1 MSDTLHQGEVAGTH
15 WNPSQYLKFSDHRA
29 RPALELFDRVP
40 LEAPNVIYDLGCGS
54 GTMARFM
61 AERWPAATVYG
72 LDSST
77 QMLEKAAS
85 EPSRVQWVEADIS
98 TWSPEA
104 SPDLI
109 YSNATLQWV
118 DGHQD
123 LFPRLL
129 SYVTPGGC
137 LAVQMP
143 LSWSMPS
150 HRLMRETLADGGSDN
165 SPIGDADLRAA
176 VARKWVDDMEV
187 YYDLLVSR
195 TNHLDI
201 WATEYLQVLEGAD
214 PVLEWVK
221 GTGLRPILN
230 GLNDAEREVFLA
242 TYRQRLRQTYPT
254 RADGYTL
261 YPFRRLFLVA
271 VHGTE

>member
-29 RPALELFDRVP
+29 RPAFELLDRVP
-40 LEAPNVIYDLGCGS
+40 LEAPKVIYDLGCGS
-54 GTMARFM
+54 GNMARLM

-72 LDSST
+72 VDNSAE
-77 QMLEKAAS
+77 MLEKAAS
-85 EPSRVQWVEADIS
+85 DPSRVHWVEADIR
-98 TWSPEA
+98 TWTPEE

-118 DGHQD
+118 DDHHEV
-123 LFPRLL
+123 FPRLL

-150 HRLMRETLADGGSDN
+150 HRLMREALADGG
-165 SPIGDADLRAA
+165 PGHTAIGDAALRAA

-187 YYDLLVSR
+187 YYDLLITR
-195 TNHLDI
+195 TSHLDI
-201 WATEYLQVLEGAD
+201 WATEYLQVLEGKD
-214 PVLEWVK
+214 PVLEWVM
-221 GTGLRPILN
+221 GTGLRPILH
-230 GLNDAEREVFLA
+230 GLDDTDREIFLA

-254 RADGYTL
+254 RPDGHTL
-261 YPFRRLFLVA
+261 YPFRRLFIVA
-271 VHGTE
+271 LLGAQ